1 MILILIYFKIIKY
14 IYFNYFFTSDQYI
27 FFLNI
32 FKILL
37 TGLSTELD
45 RQYILESWKIITAN
59 TTIIDAVTHK
69 TIFSVYSK
77 ELKKYYC

>member
-1 MILILIYFKIIKY
+1 MILILIYFKILKY
-14 IYFNYFFTSDQYI
+14 IYFNF
-27 FFLNI
+27 FFLLLINKNI

>member
-1 MILILIYFKIIKY
+1 LILILIYFKILKY
-14 IYFNYFFTSDQYI
+14 IYFN
-27 FFLNI
+27 FFLLLINKNI

>member
-1 MILILIYFKIIKY
+1 LILILIYFKILKY
-14 IYFNYFFTSDQYI
+14 IYFNF
-27 FFLNI
+27 FFLLLINKNI

-59 TTIIDAVTHK
+59 TTIIDTVTHK
-69 TIFSVYSK
+69 TILSVYSK

>member
-1 MILILIYFKIIKY
+1 MILILIYFKILKY
-14 IYFNYFFTSDQYI
+14 IYFNF
-27 FFLNI
+27 FFLLLINKNI

-59 TTIIDAVTHK
+59 TTIIDTVTHK
-69 TIFSVYSK
+69 TILSVYSK

>member
-1 MILILIYFKIIKY
+1 MILILIYFKILK
-14 IYFNYFFTSDQYI
+14 YI
-27 FFLNI
+27 FFNFFFLLLINKNI

-59 TTIIDAVTHK
+59 TTIIDTVTHK
-69 TIFSVYSK
+69 TILSVYSK